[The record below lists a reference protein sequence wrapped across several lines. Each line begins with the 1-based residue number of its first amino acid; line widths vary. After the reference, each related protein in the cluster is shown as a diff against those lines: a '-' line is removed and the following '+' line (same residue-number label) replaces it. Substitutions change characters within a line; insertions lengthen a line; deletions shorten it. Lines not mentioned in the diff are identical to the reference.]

1 MSFFQ
6 WLERA
11 GVTSHPGG
19 WAATERMLANLDF
32 NAKDL
37 AVELGC
43 GHGRTL
49 TYVAKRFG
57 VRVVGVD
64 LMPALASIACNKLKK
79 ERLTGFAISA
89 DVCRLPFR
97 NGTFQTA
104 WAESVFVFLPKPDA
118 FIEVER
124 VLKPK
129 GKLGMVELAW
139 KDEPK
144 PEYCKRTRDFL
155 GVQRYEVLTVNEWVA
170 MLQSSGFEVKVA
182 EKLPGHTLPSTSLL
196 SDWWDLIRLAFGLA
210 RQLPASKWLE
220 GAKAIAALFNHTVP
234 AVFVAVKG
242 G

>member
-19 WAATERMLANLDF
+19 WAATEQILAHLNF
-32 NAKDL
+32 NAGDL
-37 AVELGC
+37 ALELGC

-49 TYVAKRFG
+49 AHVAKRFG

-64 LMPALASIACNKLKK
+64 LMPALASIAFSKLKK

-89 DVCRLPFR
+89 DVCQLPFR
-97 NGTFQTA
+97 NGTFQIA

-129 GKLGMVELAW
+129 GKLGMVELTW

-144 PEYCKRTRDFL
+144 PEYCERTRNFL
-155 GVQRYEVLTVNEWVA
+155 EVQRYEVLTVNEWVA
-170 MLQSSGFEVKVA
+170 MLQSSGFKVKVA
-182 EKLPGHTLPSTSLL
+182 EKLPSHALPSPSLL
-196 SDWWDLIRLAFGLA
+196 SDWWDLVRWAFGLA

-220 GAKAIAALFNHTVP
+220 GAKEIASLFNYTVP